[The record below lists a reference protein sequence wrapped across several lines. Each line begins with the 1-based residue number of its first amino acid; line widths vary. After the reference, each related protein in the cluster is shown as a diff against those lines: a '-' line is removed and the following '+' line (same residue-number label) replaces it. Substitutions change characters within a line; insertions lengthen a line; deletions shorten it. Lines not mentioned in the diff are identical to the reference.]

1 MLVIVSDLHLTDGT
15 TSASVPPASFHLFAD
30 RLWDLAFRASWRTDG
45 RYQPIDSIDVLLL
58 GDVLDIMR
66 SARWLQTANRPW
78 DGATNP
84 ETIETIVAVTSDIL
98 EHNQESLSVLRQLAT
113 DNTIGVPPADQ
124 AGHPVYNAQPQPV
137 PVDIRYMVG
146 NHDWPLHVPGDTYT
160 LLRHEVGRFLGLAH
174 DASRPFPHDPLE
186 CDDLLE
192 MLRRHNVVARHGD
205 VFDPIS
211 FNEER
216 DRASL
221 GDAIVIDLTLRFVRQ
236 LVDEM
241 ASDLPV
247 AFLNA
252 LSEIDNVRPLPLVPV
267 WLEGLLER
275 TCHQTVVR
283 KQVKR
288 IWDQTVTRMIADD
301 FVNEVCRT
309 GPISID
315 SLVAALMIGSRA
327 PGDWAS
333 SIRRWLCETRGA
345 ASESYGQHALA
356 EPDFRNRR
364 ARHIVYGHTHIAESV
379 PLEASSADGF
389 VLNQLYFNAGT
400 WRNVHRPT
408 YFDSTAGEFIGAESL
423 TYLSFFQGDERQGRP
438 YESWSGFVGS
448 TATEDHM
455 RRVDP
460 ARANPVGRQHV
471 QEPGTH
477 IGVAAP
483 HFSITPLPSQS
494 AASRR

>member
-192 MLRRHNVVARHGD
+192 MLR
-205 VFDPIS
+205 
-211 FNEER
+211 
-216 DRASL
+216 
-221 GDAIVIDLTLRFVRQ
+221 
-236 LVDEM
+236 
-241 ASDLPV
+241 
-247 AFLNA
+247 
-252 LSEIDNVRPLPLVPV
+252 
-267 WLEGLLER
+267 
-275 TCHQTVVR
+275 
-283 KQVKR
+283 
-288 IWDQTVTRMIADD
+288 
-301 FVNEVCRT
+301 
-309 GPISID
+309 
-315 SLVAALMIGSRA
+315 
-327 PGDWAS
+327 
-333 SIRRWLCETRGA
+333 
-345 ASESYGQHALA
+345 
-356 EPDFRNRR
+356 
-364 ARHIVYGHTHIAESV
+364 
-379 PLEASSADGF
+379 
-389 VLNQLYFNAGT
+389 
-400 WRNVHRPT
+400 
-408 YFDSTAGEFIGAESL
+408 
-423 TYLSFFQGDERQGRP
+423 
-438 YESWSGFVGS
+438 
-448 TATEDHM
+448 
-455 RRVDP
+455 
-460 ARANPVGRQHV
+460 
-471 QEPGTH
+471 
-477 IGVAAP
+477 
-483 HFSITPLPSQS
+483 
-494 AASRR
+494 